1 LFSNIYYI
9 AIVCDDEVLEQRM
22 RIGRGVIDENWVKS
36 SLEFNRWLKENANK
50 TEPEMTLLDNSAL
63 TPEEAARIAD
73 QWILNL
79 LPDA

>member
-1 LFSNIYYI
+1 
-9 AIVCDDEVLEQRM
+9 
-22 RIGRGVIDENWVKS
+22 VIDENWVKS